1 MTNRTRHHRL
11 PVTPL
16 PTVEKEM
23 RRVFSPRTFQA
34 LETLMALRAT
44 AQSADNAV
52 TEWME
57 DSAGSPAR
65 FQILMILSA
74 ARDRGVPHKEL
85 VATMGVT
92 RATVSGLMAAL
103 EREGLVTS
111 SVGRDDRR
119 THLASLTPK
128 GEAAIAKAHEANS
141 PRLRAVFASF
151 APDELTVFTALLRRV
166 REGFAAGVNAARATP
181 GEPRASRRS

>member
-1 MTNRTRHHRL
+1 MTNRTPHRL
-11 PVTPL
+11 PFAPR
-16 PTVEKEM
+16 PTVAKEM
-23 RRVFSPRTFQA
+23 RRVFSPRTLQGVEA
-34 LETLMALRAT
+34 LMALRA
-44 AQSADNAV
+44 AGQSADNAV
-52 TEWME
+52 TEWLE

-65 FQILMILSA
+65 FQILMTLSA
-74 ARDRGVPHKEL
+74 TKDRGVPHKEL
-85 VATMGVT
+85 VAELGVT

-119 THLASLTPK
+119 TQLASLTPK

-151 APDELTVFTALLRRV
+151 SPDELTVLTALLRRV
-166 REGFAAGVNAARATP
+166 REGFAAGMNAAPARP